1 MEFKKTVVKLA
12 MKNSNRSAAQKV
24 SGEPKRVR
32 EWRENFKKIISTK
45 SSKQQLESGH
55 GSVLI
60 QI

>member
-45 SSKQQLESGH
+45 STNNNN
-55 GSVLI
+55 
-60 QI
+60 